1 MKINKLVLK
10 NFRSY
15 EEETTFDFTT
25 TNAKNI
31 ILVGGKNGAGKS
43 TIFEAIK
50 LCIYGPMAY
59 KYQGFNSS
67 YISKIKSNIN
77 NNSLKN
83 DTVDALVSIDLEIS
97 ENTEKNTYTL
107 IRQWTFKDKKLDEK
121 FSVYKNYKDSS
132 STPLNEEDL
141 NYFENYITSIISPKI
156 FEFFFFDGEH
166 LSEFFI
172 GKNSNIH
179 LKQSLLSLCNF
190 DTFDIL
196 KNTIISTTRNNKNE
210 DDEIEIA
217 KDDYLRLENN
227 LNDLNTKLESLETE
241 YQDVSNQLED
251 LEQKKIKL
259 EKDFRKKGGIL
270 AEERENLNSK
280 TIQLETRRSV
290 INQSIKDFCNE
301 VLPFLIVKDQIFA
314 LEKQIKAENDSLL
327 YSHLKDKLNIEYIK
341 SLLLDKINNHSVDEI
356 AITVSNA
363 LIDDIKPD
371 NYEENFKPIHNLSN
385 DESNTVLSL
394 INTILGF
401 NNDSILDLFKELG
414 DISSELSEIRQK
426 LNTSLEDE
434 SLNNYIN
441 ELSELSITI
450 GNLQES
456 KTTLNTNLDALKNN
470 INEVILQRD
479 KSKAKYIELL
489 QSNKVV
495 DMSADLILMLDD
507 IIKTLTENKTKE
519 IQNNFM
525 EIFRKIIQKDNFIDF
540 IDIDENFNS
549 SLYIN
554 RMYSSLELENLI
566 ENIGYDE
573 MERKFGKL
581 FFEDLFKEY
590 KVDNKSNLLNTI
602 KANSQSSFLTLRTKV
617 DINGFSSGEKQI
629 YILCLYWALLKAS
642 DIEIPFIIDTPY
654 ARIDE
659 THRNNITSEYLS
671 TISDQVIILS
681 TNTEIDE
688 KAYKEIKP
696 KLNGEYLIEYDDKN
710 RKTKQSKGYFFEV

>member
-15 EEETTFDFTT
+15 EETTTFDFTT
-25 TNAKNI
+25 TNEKNI

-67 YISKIKSNIN
+67 YISRIKSNIN

-83 DTVDALVSIDLEIS
+83 DTVDAFVSIDIEIS
-97 ENTEKNTYTL
+97 ESTEKNTYTL
-107 IRQWTFKDKKLDEK
+107 FRQWTFKDKKLDEN
-121 FSVYKNYKDSS
+121 FLVYKNFSS
-132 STPLNEEDL
+132 IPLAEEEL

-190 DTFDIL
+190 DTFDVL
-196 KNTIISTTRNNKNE
+196 KNTIISTAKSNKNTN
-210 DDEIEIA
+210 DEIEIS
-217 KDDYLRLENN
+217 KNEYLNLEDK
-227 LNDLNTKLESLETE
+227 LSQLNTKEDTINDEFKE
-241 YQDVSNQLED
+241 ISNQLES
-251 LEQKKIKL
+251 LQQEKLTL
-259 EKDFRKKGGIL
+259 EKDFRKKGGVL
-270 AEERENLNSK
+270 AEEREVLNSK
-280 TIQLETRRSV
+280 TIELETKRSL
-290 INQSIKDFCNE
+290 INQNIKDFCNE
-301 VLPFLIVKDQIFA
+301 MLPFLMVKTQIMN
-314 LEKQIKAENDSLL
+314 LDKQLKAENDTVL
-327 YSHLKDKLNIEYIK
+327 YSQLKSKLNTEYIK
-341 SLLLDKINNHSVDEI
+341 HLLLNKIDSSSLDEI
-356 AITVSNA
+356 ALTVSEA
-363 LIDDIKPD
+363 LVNDIKPD
-371 NYEENFKPIHNLSN
+371 SYEEDFKSIHNLSS
-385 DESNTVLSL
+385 DESKSVLSL
-394 INTILGF
+394 ISSILDF
-401 NNDSILDLFKELG
+401 DNSTILDLFKEYG
-414 DISSELSEIRQK
+414 NISNELSDIKTK

-434 SLNNYIN
+434 SLNQYIN
-441 ELSELSITI
+441 DISNLSNKIGHLSESKNLLNNTLDEIRLEINKIT
-450 GNLQES
+450 S
-456 KTTLNTNLDALKNN
+456 D
-470 INEVILQRD
+470 RD
-479 KSKAKYIELL
+479 KAKSKYIELL

-495 DMSADLILMLDD
+495 DMSSNLILMLED
-507 IIKTLTENKTKE
+507 IIKTLTESKTKE
-519 IQNNFM
+519 IQDNFM
-525 EIFRKIIQKDNFIDF
+525 YIFKKIIQKDNFIDF
-540 IDIDENFNS
+540 IDIDMNFNAA
-549 SLYIN
+549 LYIN
-554 RMYSSLELENLI
+554 KIYNSLELENLI

-573 MERKFGKL
+573 IERKFGKL
-581 FFEDLFKEY
+581 FFDDLFKLYNVE
-590 KVDNKSNLLNTI
+590 NKSELLNAI
-602 KANSQSSFLTLRTKV
+602 KNNNQSSFLTLRTKV

-710 RKTKQSKGYFFEV
+710 RKTIQHEGYFFEV

>member
-1 MKINKLVLK
+1 MKINKLELK

-15 EEETTFDFTT
+15 EDKTSFDFRT
-25 TNAKNI
+25 TNDKNI

-67 YISKIKSNIN
+67 YIARVKSNIN

-83 DTVDALVSIDLEIS
+83 DTVDAYISIDLEIN

-107 IRQWTFKDKKLDEK
+107 VRQWTFKDKKLEEN
-121 FSVYKNYKDSS
+121 FSVYKNFSS
-132 STPLNEEDL
+132 IPLDAEEL

-190 DTFDIL
+190 DTFDVL
-196 KNTIISTTRNNKNE
+196 KSTIVSNTRSNKNG
-210 DDEIEIA
+210 DNEIEIA
-217 KDDYLRLENN
+217 RDEYMKLDEEVNKLSSKEYVLKGELTELKNN
-227 LNDLNTKLESLETE
+227 IDNLQTLKTKC
-241 YQDVSNQLED
+241 
-251 LEQKKIKL
+251 
-259 EKDFRKKGGIL
+259 EKEFRKKGGVL
-270 AEERENLNSK
+270 AEERQALNSR
-280 TIQLETRRSV
+280 TIELEARRSI

-301 VLPFLIVKDQIFA
+301 ILPFLILRDKIGNLKKQVKSESNSLIFN
-314 LEKQIKAENDSLL
+314 Q
-327 YSHLKDKLNIEYIK
+327 LKDKLNTEYIK
-341 SLLLDKINNHSVDEI
+341 NLLLSRISHSSIDEI
-356 AITVSNA
+356 ASTVSEA
-363 LIDDIKPD
+363 LIDDISPKD
-371 NYEENFKPIHNLSN
+371 VDANFEPIHMLSS
-385 DESNTVLSL
+385 DESNSLLSL
-394 INTILGF
+394 IDPILGF
-401 NNDSILDLFKELG
+401 DNNSILGLFEEHRQISLELA
-414 DISSELSEIRQK
+414 DIRTK
-426 LNTSLEDE
+426 LNSSLEDE
-434 SLNNYIN
+434 SLNKYIKEISNLSN
-441 ELSELSITI
+441 EIGKISENEHNLSSELEKLKIKL
-450 GNLQES
+450 NE
-456 KTTLNTNLDALKNN
+456 TTSY
-470 INEVILQRD
+470 RD
-479 KSKAKYIELL
+479 KSKAKYIDLL
-489 QSNKVV
+489 QANKVV
-495 DMSADLILMLDD
+495 DMSADLILMLED
-507 IIKTLTENKTKE
+507 IINTLTENKTKE
-519 IQNNFM
+519 IQDNFM
-525 EIFRKIIQKDNFIDF
+525 YIFKKIIQKDNFIDF
-540 IDIDENFNS
+540 IDIDKDFNA

-554 RMYSSLELENLI
+554 KMYNSLELENLI

-573 MERKFGKL
+573 MEKKFGKL
-581 FFEDLFKEY
+581 FFEDLLKEY
-590 KVDNKSNLLNTI
+590 KVLNRNELLNEI
-602 KANSQSSFLTLRTKV
+602 KTNSTGMFIELRTKV

-654 ARIDE
+654 ARIDQS
-659 THRNNITSEYLS
+659 HRNNITSEYLS

-710 RKTKQSKGYFFEV
+710 RKTIQSKGYFFEV